1 MEGDIVLDMV
11 NHFDQEAVAFPCDD
25 PRPREQPVNSD
36 SAFCLAVWSHFVI
49 WSAKDWKN

>member
-25 PRPREQPVNSD
+25 PRPRELPVNSD
-36 SAFCLAVWSHFVI
+36 SAFCLAESGHI
-49 WSAKDWKN
+49 L